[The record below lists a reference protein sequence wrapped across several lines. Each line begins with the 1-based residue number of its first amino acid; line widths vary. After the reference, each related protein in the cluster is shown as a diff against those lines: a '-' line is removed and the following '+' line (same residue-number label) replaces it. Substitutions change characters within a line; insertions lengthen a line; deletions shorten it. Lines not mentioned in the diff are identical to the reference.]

1 MEHIQI
7 YESELRLMELIW
19 DHAPVRSTVLAQMA
33 GEILGWKKSTVFT
46 VIKKLAG
53 RGILLNEN
61 AIVTPLVSREQVMLS
76 ESKSLIDKLFQG
88 SSRLF
93 LANFLSKEEF
103 TAEEAQ
109 ELKSLIDQH
118 TKSK

>member
-1 MEHIQI
+1 
-7 YESELRLMELIW
+7 
-19 DHAPVRSTVLAQMA
+19 
-33 GEILGWKKSTVFT
+33 
-46 VIKKLAG
+46 
-53 RGILLNEN
+53 
-61 AIVTPLVSREQVMLS
+61 MLS

-93 LANFLSKEEF
+93 LTNFLSKEEF

>member
-61 AIVTPLVSREQVMLS
+61 AIVTFGQQGTGDAFGKQ
-76 ESKSLIDKLFQG
+76 KSYRQTISGIVPVIPHQFPFQG
-88 SSRLF
+88 GIHRRRSPG
-93 LANFLSKEEF
+93 AK
-103 TAEEAQ
+103 
-109 ELKSLIDQH
+109 IPY
-118 TKSK
+118 

>member
-93 LANFLSKEEF
+93 LTNFLSKEEF

-118 TKSK
+118 TKSQ